1 MPYAPPMLSPLELE
15 QYYIKELY
23 FSVKNDF
30 VDRYSEFEESEETA
44 YPRLSANVI
53 DIRNADDPRSWRFEL
68 EVESKDAE
76 SKEFPYSLRIILVG
90 FFRVRDQ
97 YPEERADVLARVNGP
112 SVLYSAARE
121 ALATAT
127 SRSGYPAIVL
137 PSVMFSY
144 TEEKQPQSPPP
155 SPAEE
160 GPKDTYKKAA
170 SKKQAK
176 PSKAGKKT

>member
-1 MPYAPPMLSPLELE
+1 MLSPLELE

-23 FSVKNDF
+23 FSVKNNF
-30 VDRYSEFEESEETA
+30 VDRYNEFEESEETA
-44 YPRLSANVI
+44 YPRLSANVT

-68 EVESKDAE
+68 KVESKDEE

-97 YPEERADVLARVNGP
+97 YPEERADILARVNGP
-112 SVLYSAARE
+112 SLLYSAARE

-137 PSVMFSY
+137 PSIMFSY
-144 TEEKQPQSPPP
+144 TEEKQAQNQPPP
-155 SPAEE
+155 AAEE
-160 GPKDTYKKAA
+160 EPKGTGKKAT
-170 SKKQAK
+170 SRKQAK
-176 PSKAGKKT
+176 PRKSGNKS

>member
-1 MPYAPPMLSPLELE
+1 MLSPLELE

-30 VDRYSEFEESEETA
+30 VDRYNEFEESEETA
-44 YPRLSANVI
+44 YPRLSANVT

-68 EVESKDAE
+68 EVESKDEE

-97 YPEERADVLARVNGP
+97 YPDERADILARVNGP
-112 SVLYSAARE
+112 SLLYSAARE

-144 TEEKQPQSPPP
+144 TEEKQAQSQPPP
-155 SPAEE
+155 AAEE
-160 GPKDTYKKAA
+160 GPKGVVKKATA
-170 SKKQAK
+170 EKQAK
-176 PSKAGKKT
+176 PRKSGNKS

>member
-1 MPYAPPMLSPLELE
+1 M
-15 QYYIKELY
+15 
-23 FSVKNDF
+23 
-30 VDRYSEFEESEETA
+30 FEESEETA
-44 YPRLSANVI
+44 YPRLSANVT

-68 EVESKDAE
+68 EVESKDEE

-97 YPEERADVLARVNGP
+97 YPDERADILARVNGP

-144 TEEKQPQSPPP
+144 RE
-155 SPAEE
+155 
-160 GPKDTYKKAA
+160 
-170 SKKQAK
+170 
-176 PSKAGKKT
+176 